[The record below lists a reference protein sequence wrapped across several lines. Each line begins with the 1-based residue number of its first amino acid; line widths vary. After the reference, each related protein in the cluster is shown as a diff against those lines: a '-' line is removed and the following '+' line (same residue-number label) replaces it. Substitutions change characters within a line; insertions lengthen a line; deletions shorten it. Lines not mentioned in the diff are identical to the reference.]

1 MTTAMLFPDVFQR
14 GTLTQPTFVCKLLL
28 TALLILY
35 AMRYVIA
42 YQTNMMMM
50 VQNLKIL
57 KVLALT
63 EICFFFSAIANCVT
77 VCMV

>member
-1 MTTAMLFPDVFQR
+1 MQC
-14 GTLTQPTFVCKLLL
+14 G
-28 TALLILY
+28 
-35 AMRYVIA
+35 YVIA

-77 VCMV
+77 VCIV